1 MFFLIWE
8 FQLGTASVKLEEMH
22 DVKCIEN
29 KFFNI
34 LFTVPVSFKW
44 RVYLVSVI
52 HLLEKHT
59 AIIDIWKKWINEKL
73 NT

>member
-29 KFFNI
+29 KFFYI

-44 RVYLVSVI
+44 RVYLASVI
-52 HLLEKHT
+52 HHRWEKHT
-59 AIIDIWKKWINEKL
+59 AIIDIWKKMNK
-73 NT
+73 